1 MKATKKSSRVS
12 SNGRQKSAAVV
23 RAHPTDRVRRQE
35 RTIHFLTQDEL
46 RQLFKVMHSKRDK
59 AIFLVAYRHGLRA
72 SEIGLLQRADVD
84 VKQGRISIHRLKG
97 SISGVYP
104 MQPDVLKAV
113 RSYVRTR
120 ADESPYL
127 FVSNRNVP
135 ISRFMLH
142 HLMQVY
148 GEVAGL
154 PVEKR
159 KFHCLK
165 HSIATHLL
173 DAGADLAFV
182 KDWLGHANIQNTTI
196 YARAHYGNT
205 RCTDTHDL
213 CESSGG
219 VKGRARLFGAPL

>member
-1 MKATKKSSRVS
+1 MIASKKSSRTS
-12 SNGRQKSAAVV
+12 ANGHRKSAAVERTRPAEHV
-23 RAHPTDRVRRQE
+23 KRQE

-46 RQLFKVMHSKRDK
+46 RRLFKIIRSKRDK

-72 SEIGLLQRADVD
+72 SEVGLLQRADVD

-104 MQPDVLKAV
+104 MQPDVLKAI
-113 RSYVRTR
+113 RSYLRTR
-120 ADESPYL
+120 GDESPSL
-127 FVSNRNVP
+127 FLSNRHVP
-135 ISRFMLH
+135 ISRYTLH
-142 HLMQVY
+142 RRMQRY
-148 GEVAGL
+148 AEVAGL

-182 KDWLGHANIQNTTI
+182 KEWLGHANIQNTTI
-196 YARAHYGNT
+196 YARLTTAT
-205 RCTDTHDL
+205 LDST
-213 CESSGG
+213 
-219 VKGRARLFGAPL
+219 ARKIFASHRVV

>member
-1 MKATKKSSRVS
+1 MKASTKSSRTS
-12 SNGRQKSAAVV
+12 STGRRKSAAVG
-23 RAHPTDRVRRQE
+23 RTRTAEHVRRQE

-46 RQLFKVMHSKRDK
+46 RRLFKVIKSKRDK
-59 AIFLVAYRHGLRA
+59 AIFLVVYRHGLRA

-84 VKQGRISIHRLKG
+84 ARQGRISIHRLKG

-113 RSYVRTR
+113 RSYLRTR
-120 ADESPYL
+120 TDESPYL

-135 ISRFMLH
+135 IGRFMLL
-142 HLMQVY
+142 HLMQTY
-148 GEVAGL
+148 GKLAGI
-154 PVEKR
+154 PPEKQ

-182 KDWLGHANIQNTTI
+182 KDWLGHANIQNTTL
-196 YARAHYGNT
+196 YARLTTAT
-205 RCTDTHDL
+205 LDAQ
-213 CESSGG
+213 
-219 VKGRARLFGAPL
+219 ARTIFASHRVV